1 MIPHALAGYLVNA
14 AWQAPLVA
22 LCALILTRF
31 GGFSPGGRNRLWL
44 GFLAV
49 AVILPAVALGDILP
63 HALPVVAR
71 TPPAAPIL
79 APILA
84 PLAPAE
90 SLATLPTEPPA
101 TAAAPAM
108 VLAPWSAWLMVGL
121 LAVVAGLLLVR
132 LVVAARAARRLVAE
146 SRPVALPASV
156 IQALEALARH
166 HDRTVPPVRR
176 SRAVRSPAVV
186 GALRPTI
193 LIPDGLDAT
202 DDDLRAALLHELAH
216 VLRHD
221 YAVNLACELL
231 TLPVAWHPA
240 TLALKA
246 GVRHSRELACD
257 AMAAAAMTS
266 QKTYARCLVSL
277 AQTLGAGASAPST
290 QAALAVGLFGRGGLE
305 DRLMQLM
312 KPRDDEAPAVRAAR
326 LCGLAALGAGL
337 LGSAALLHVTPV
349 FAQAPAPA
357 RASPARAPVAPSTPA
372 AAVAAQAAADAGKS
386 ATPVHRRHG
395 LIYSKKGV
403 LIEVGDQGY
412 RHSFTAA
419 NGKTI
424 TVTNDD
430 PAEPSA
436 QQQRE
441 WEAEARAAEEQAEK
455 AEAMV
460 NSPEFKARI
469 ERAKAAGEAARR
481 MTESPEF
488 KARIAKLTADAA
500 KAAAVVD
507 SPAFKA
513 HIARIKA
520 DGEAIG
526 KLMDRPEYRAR
537 MEAARASG
545 EAARAMAESAEFK
558 AQMAQMRED
567 AAGMRRDMAA
577 FREQQRAGPGPTP

>member
-1 MIPHALAGYLVNA
+1 VIPHALAGYLVNA
-14 AWQAPLVA
+14 AWQAPVVA

-31 GGFSPGGRNRLWL
+31 GGLSPGGRNRLWL
-44 GFLAV
+44 GFLAL

-63 HALPVVAR
+63 RALPVVAR
-71 TPPAAPIL
+71 TPAAP
-79 APILA
+79 PIVA

-90 SLATLPTEPPA
+90 SLATLPSDLPA
-101 TAAAPAM
+101 TATAPAM

-121 LAVVAGLLLVR
+121 LAIVAGLLLVR
-132 LVVAARAARRLVAE
+132 LAVAARAARRLVAE
-146 SRPVALPASV
+146 SRPVLLPASV
-156 IQALEALARH
+156 NQALEALARH
-166 HDRTVPPVRR
+166 HGRAVPPVRR
-176 SRAVRSPAVV
+176 SHAVRSPAVV

-193 LIPDGLDAT
+193 LIPDSLEAT

-277 AQTLGAGASAPST
+277 AQTLGAGANAPST
-290 QAALAVGLFGRGGLE
+290 RAALAVGLFGRGGLE

-349 FAQAPAPA
+349 FAQAPAA
-357 RASPARAPVAPSTPA
+357 VRAPLAAPAPVAGPA
-372 AAVAAQAAADAGKS
+372 TAVAAQAAADAGKS

-424 TVTNDD
+424 TVVNDE
-430 PAEPSA
+430 PAAPSA
-436 QQQRE
+436 EQQRE

-488 KARIAKLTADAA
+488 KARIAKATADAA

-526 KLMDRPEYRAR
+526 KLMDTPEYRAR
-537 MEAARASG
+537 IEAARASG
-545 EAARAMAESAEFK
+545 EAARAMVESAEFK

-567 AAGMRRDMAA
+567 AAAMRRDMAA
-577 FREQQRAGPGPTP
+577 FREQQRGGPGPTP